1 MNDFDQKLHVGQKLS
16 IGNSIE
22 TFPIQNTLRFTQ
34 NDKKTKNL
42 NIIFFFHETK
52 VRKNYVSHFNYF
64 WLKLLNK

>member
-42 NIIFFFHETK
+42 NIIFFSRNQSKKELCIPFLTI
-52 VRKNYVSHFNYF
+52 SD
-64 WLKLLNK
+64 

>member
-42 NIIFFFHETK
+42 NIIFFHETK
-52 VRKNYVSHFNYF
+52 VRKNYVSHF
-64 WLKLLNK
+64 

>member
-1 MNDFDQKLHVGQKLS
+1 MNDFDQKLHVVQKLS

-42 NIIFFFHETK
+42 NIIFFSRNQSKKELCIPFLTISD
-52 VRKNYVSHFNYF
+52 KNH
-64 WLKLLNK
+64 